1 MIGTRKLART
11 IRGWIRT
18 RPLHGAIGRFQLGVL
33 SAAAVV
39 VVMGTLVAGCT
50 DPDTGQVRRPS
61 SGGSDVIVVGVSG
74 AFAENQIV
82 AEIYAQVLEHAG
94 YTVERQLELRSR
106 EVSQNALES
115 GAIDVKPEYLSS
127 LLLFLDPN
135 ADASADAPDV
145 ARQAFGLLRSEGLT
159 LLAPSAAEDTN
170 QFVANAETAQRF
182 DLTTM
187 SSLAPVADQLTFG
200 GPPECPQRPFCLAGL
215 HEVYGVLFDDFTPLD
230 AGGPLTVDA
239 LRRDEVQIGLLFSTD
254 PSIEQNGFVPLVDDR
269 HLQNAEN
276 ITPVIRSEKL
286 NGEVRALLDAV
297 SARLSTENVTELV
310 GKVVIDGQDVAT
322 VANGFLTANGLLEHR

>member
-1 MIGTRKLART
+1 MTAGHSRR
-11 IRGWIRT
+11 
-18 RPLHGAIGRFQLGVL
+18 HSM

-39 VVMGTLVAGCT
+39 VVFAVLTACT
-50 DPDTGQVRRPS
+50 DSGAGPTRPPS
-61 SGGSDVIVVGVSG
+61 AGGDEVIVVGVSG

-82 AEIYAQVLEHAG
+82 AEMYAQVLERAG
-94 YTVERQLELRSR
+94 YTVQRQLDLRSR
-106 EVSQNALES
+106 ETSQNALEA

-135 ADASADAPDV
+135 AEASADPPDV
-145 ARQAFGLLRSEGLT
+145 ARKAAELLRSEGLT
-159 LLAPSAAEDTN
+159 LLTPSAAQDTN
-170 QFVANAETAQRF
+170 QFVANAETARRF

-200 GPPECPQRPFCLAGL
+200 GSPECPQRPFCLPGL

-239 LRRDEVQIGLLFSTD
+239 LKRDAVQIGLLFSTD
-254 PSIEQNGFVPLVDDR
+254 PRIEQNGFIPLVDDR

-286 NGEVRALLDAV
+286 NDEVRNVLDAV
-297 SARLSTENVTELV
+297 SARLSTEEMTALV
-310 GKVVIDGQDVAT
+310 GRVVIDGHSVDTVAT
-322 VANGFLTANGLLEHR
+322 DFLNENGLL

>member
-1 MIGTRKLART
+1 MRA
-11 IRGWIRT
+11 
-18 RPLHGAIGRFQLGVL
+18 V
-33 SAAAVV
+33 AVV
-39 VVMGTLVAGCT
+39 LVVGALVAGCT
-50 DPDTGQVRRPS
+50 DLDVGPTRRPS
-61 SGGSDVIVVGVSG
+61 TGGSDVIVVGVSG

-82 AEIYAQVLEHAG
+82 AEMYAQVLEHAG
-94 YTVERQLELRSR
+94 YTVERLLELRSR
-106 EVSQNALES
+106 ESSQNALEA
-115 GAIDVKPEYLSS
+115 GVIDVKPEYLSS

-135 ADASADAPDV
+135 AEASADAADV
-145 ARQAFGLLRSEGLT
+145 ARQTAGLLRSEGLA
-159 LLAPSAAEDTN
+159 LLTPSAAEDTN

-187 SSLAPVADQLTFG
+187 SSLAPVAGQLTFG
-200 GPPECPQRPFCLAGL
+200 GPPECPQRPFCLPGL

-239 LRRDEVQIGLLFSTD
+239 LKADEVQIGLLFSTD
-254 PSIEQNGFVPLVDDR
+254 PSIGQNGFVPLVDDR

-276 ITPVIRSEKL
+276 ITPLIRSEKL

-297 SARLSTENVTELV
+297 SARLSTEKVTELV
-310 GKVVIDGQDVAT
+310 GKVVIDGQDVAA

>member
-1 MIGTRKLART
+1 MTARRKIAR
-11 IRGWIRT
+11 
-18 RPLHGAIGRFQLGVL
+18 RFRDGLVRV
-33 SAAAVV
+33 AAVV
-39 VVMGTLVAGCT
+39 VVVGTLVAGCT
-50 DPDTGQVRRPS
+50 DSDAGGMRRPS
-61 SGGSDVIVVGVSG
+61 SVGTDVIVVGVSG

-82 AEIYAQVLEHAG
+82 AEMYAQVLEHAG

-115 GAIDVKPEYLSS
+115 GAVDVKPEYLSS

-145 ARQAFGLLRSEGLT
+145 ARQVFGLLRSEGLT

-170 QFVANAETAQRF
+170 QFVANAETARRF

-187 SSLAPVADQLTFG
+187 SSLAPVAGQLTFG
-200 GPPECPQRPFCLAGL
+200 GPPECPQRPFCLPGM

-239 LRRDEVQIGLLFSTD
+239 LKADEVQIGLLFSTD
-254 PSIEQNGFVPLVDDR
+254 PSIGQNGFVPLEDDR
-269 HLQNAEN
+269 RLQNAEN
-276 ITPVIRSEKL
+276 ITPVIRSDKL
-286 NGEVRALLDAV
+286 NDEIRALLDAV
-297 SARLSTENVTELV
+297 SARLSTEEVTELV
-310 GKVVIDGQDVAT
+310 GEVVIDGRDVAA
-322 VANGFLTANGLLEHR
+322 VANGFLTANDLL